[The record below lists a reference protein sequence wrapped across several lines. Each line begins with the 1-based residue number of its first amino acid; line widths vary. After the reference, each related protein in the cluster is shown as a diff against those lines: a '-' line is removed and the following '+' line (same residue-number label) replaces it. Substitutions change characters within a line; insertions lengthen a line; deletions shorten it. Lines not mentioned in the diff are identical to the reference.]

1 MTIRTT
7 NPYTQKVLAEYHDE
21 TLDEVKT
28 KIAKL
33 RNSQQQWKRNL
44 DARLDALKE
53 AKKRLESNLQELSA
67 LMSKEMG
74 KPVTQGESEV
84 KKCIWVI
91 DYIVENARNF
101 LAPEEVKTE
110 AKKSYIRF
118 DPLGVVF
125 LIMPWNFPAWQ
136 VFRAAVPAIAAG
148 NGVLLKHA
156 SMVSGTSL
164 KLEEIFGFDLFK
176 STLARGDVATAAVK
190 YVDSVSLTGSAA
202 TGSKV
207 GEEAGRQLKKVVLE
221 LGGSDP
227 YIVLDRSNLEQAV
240 KNCTFARIQNN
251 GQSCIASK
259 RFIVH
264 EGVYEDFYKGMKEAF
279 SAVKIGDPLDK
290 NTFLGPLSS
299 AEQKQI
305 VAQQVEALRSLGSV
319 DELVPGLEGN
329 FVAPTIVRTDA
340 LYDEEVFGP
349 VAILKKFRTEE
360 EAIKLA
366 NETPYGLGASI
377 WGDPEKAEKLVPSI
391 EAGMVFVNKIVAS
404 DPRLPFG
411 GVKASGVGSELSR
424 YGLLEFTTKRTIW
437 VN

>member
-1 MTIRTT
+1 MTISTI
-7 NPYTQKVLAEYHDE
+7 NPYTRKMLAEYREE
-21 TLDEVKT
+21 TLDEVKS
-28 KIAKL
+28 KIVKL
-33 RNSQQQWKRNL
+33 RNAQQEWRPSL
-44 DARLDALKE
+44 DRRLDALRE
-53 AKKRLESNLQELSA
+53 AKKRLESNLQELSV

-74 KPVTQGESEV
+74 KPVVQGEAEV
-84 KKCIWVI
+84 KKCMWLM
-91 DYIVENARNF
+91 DYIVENARAF
-101 LAPEEVKTE
+101 LAPEQVKTE

-148 NGVLLKHA
+148 NAVLLKHA

-164 KLEEIFGFDLFK
+164 KLEEIFGLDLFK
-176 STLARGDVATAAVK
+176 STIARGDVATAAVK
-190 YVDSVSLTGSAA
+190 YVDSVSLTGSAS

-207 GEEAGRQLKKVVLE
+207 AEEAGRQLKKVVLE

-240 KNCTFARIQNN
+240 KNSAFARLQNN

-259 RFIVH
+259 RFLVH
-264 EGVYEDFYKGMKEAF
+264 ESVYEDFYKGMKEAY
-279 SAVKIGDPLDK
+279 SSVKIGDPLDK

-299 AEQKQI
+299 ADQKQI
-305 VAQQVEALRSLGSV
+305 VTQQVEKLRSLGSV
-319 DELVPGLEGN
+319 EELAAKMEGN
-329 FVAPTIVRTDA
+329 FVAPTIARTDA
-340 LYDEEVFGP
+340 LFDEEVFGP

-360 EAIKLA
+360 EAVKLA

-377 WGDPEKAEKLVPSI
+377 WGNPEEAEKLVPSI
-391 EAGMVFVNKIVAS
+391 EAGLVFINKIVAS

-411 GVKASGVGSELSR
+411 GMKQSGIGSELSR
-424 YGLLEFTTKRTIW
+424 YGILEFTTKRTVW

>member
-1 MTIRTT
+1 MTISTI
-7 NPYTQKVLAEYHDE
+7 NPYTGKVLAEYREE
-21 TLDEVKT
+21 TLEEVKG

-33 RNSQQQWKRNL
+33 RNAQQEWRPNL
-44 DARLDALKE
+44 DRRLDALRE
-53 AKKRLESNLQELSA
+53 VKKRLESNLQELSV

-74 KPVTQGESEV
+74 KPVVQGEGEV
-84 KKCIWVI
+84 KKCMWLM
-91 DYIVENARNF
+91 DYVVENAPAF
-101 LAPEEVKTE
+101 LAHEHVKTE

-118 DPLGVVF
+118 DPLGVVM

-148 NGVLLKHA
+148 NAVLLKHA
-156 SMVSGTSL
+156 SIVSGTSL
-164 KLEEIFGFDLFK
+164 KLEEIFGLDLFK

-190 YVDSVSLTGSAA
+190 YVDSISLTGSNA

-207 GEEAGRQLKKVVLE
+207 AEEAGRRLKKVVLE

-227 YIVLDRSNLEQAV
+227 YIVLDRSNLEQAA
-240 KNCTFARIQNN
+240 KNSAFARLQNN

-264 EGVYEDFYKGMKEAF
+264 ESVYEDFYKGMKEAY
-279 SAVKIGDPLDK
+279 SSVKIGDPLDK

-299 AEQKQI
+299 ADQKQI
-305 VAQQVEALRSLGSV
+305 VMEQVGKLRSLGSV
-319 DELVPGLEGN
+319 EELATGMEGN
-329 FVAPTIVRTDA
+329 FVAPTIAKTDA
-340 LYDEEVFGP
+340 LFDEEVFGP

-377 WGDPEKAEKLVPSI
+377 WGDPQKAEKLVPSI
-391 EAGMVFVNKIVAS
+391 EAGLVFINKIVAS

-411 GVKASGVGSELSR
+411 GVKQSGIGSELSR
-424 YGLLEFTTKRTIW
+424 YGILEFTTKRTVW